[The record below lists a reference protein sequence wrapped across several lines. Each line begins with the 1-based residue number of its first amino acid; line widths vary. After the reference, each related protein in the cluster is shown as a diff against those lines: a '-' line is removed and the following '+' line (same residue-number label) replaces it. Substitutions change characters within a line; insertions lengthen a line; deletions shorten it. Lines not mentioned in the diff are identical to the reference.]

1 MKKKPILS
9 IIIIL
14 IFFISC
20 ASLKESAQNK
30 REVIVRYAKNFLN
43 KKYRYGVQDPRY
55 GFDCSGLVQY
65 AYKEAGINIP
75 RTAKE
80 QYARSKKINK
90 NELELGDLVFFSI
103 ENNEISHVGIYV
115 GNNKFIH
122 SPSSGKN
129 VRIDELSNPYWEK
142 VYAGCGTYLK

>member
-1 MKKKPILS
+1 MKKKPILF

-43 KKYRYGVQDPRY
+43 KKYRYGVQDPHY

>member
-43 KKYRYGVQDPRY
+43 KKYRYGVQDPHY

>member
-1 MKKKPILS
+1 MKEKPILS

-43 KKYRYGVQDPRY
+43 KKYRYGVQDPHY